1 MADTAKE
8 TSSEQGGATETGGE
22 VLFYHM
28 TRTPLEATLPTLLQ
42 KSLEAGWK
50 VCVRGTDAKR
60 IDWLDERLWTTTDDG
75 FLPHGQAGGPHDVDQ
90 PVLLTT
96 DTGIHN
102 AANALISVDG
112 ATVSLEEMTK
122 LTRVSILFDGN
133 DPDAVTHA
141 RSQWK
146 EVVAAGCTAKYWSQ
160 ESGRW
165 EMKVSTQGA
174 ESEG

>member
-1 MADTAKE
+1 
-8 TSSEQGGATETGGE
+8 
-22 VLFYHM
+22 M
-28 TRTPLEATLPTLLQ
+28 TRSPLEATLPTLLQ

-75 FLPHGQAGGPHDVDQ
+75 FLPHGKAGGLHEVDQ

-96 DTGIHN
+96 DAEIPKGTPN

-112 ATVSLEEMTK
+112 ASVSREEMTT

-133 DPDAVTHA
+133 DPDAVAHA

-174 ESEG
+174 ESED